1 MQSDSKQ
8 LVLTLLQNGNS
19 CHKVAAQTHLSYS
32 TVRRIYSSISDTLPR
47 QCGGCPTKLSP
58 QDRRVLVQKITS
70 GAVDTAT
77 KLKNT
82 LNLDVCVQAISNT
95 LRKEGLR
102 SAVRQKKPFLSR
114 ARRKARLDFALEHQH
129 WTMDDWKRVVWS
141 DEIKINRL
149 GSDGRLWVWKKQGS
163 EQPVKGQ

>member
-1 MQSDSKQ
+1 
-8 LVLTLLQNGNS
+8 
-19 CHKVAAQTHLSYS
+19 
-32 TVRRIYSSISDTLPR
+32 
-47 QCGGCPTKLSP
+47 
-58 QDRRVLVQKITS
+58 
-70 GAVDTAT
+70 VDTAT

-114 ARRKARLDFALEHQH
+114 ACRKARLDFALEHQH